1 MSNTQNETT
10 NTASSATRRVRRL
23 KRLIRVL
30 QVTLFG
36 CVALAVWLVGFSGD
50 DGPAPVIP
58 NTDSQ
63 FSLDL
68 EVVASTDHD
77 VVYVVEQR
85 ARPNYRIFSFDPSSG
100 VAETIF
106 VVPEGAI
113 IYGLALSPGRDMLAV
128 GYTSDFNTGGNGIWT
143 LDIDSLEFVEVASP
157 VEDIYLT
164 ELEWAADGES
174 VLATHV
180 DRTGEDEVLS
190 IAQVAVDTGTL
201 TTLVADGITPAVVGA
216 DLYYLMVGE
225 DAARRSVGLLDAN
238 GATSVVAFEGSDLD
252 LDHLVAGGETGEV
265 FVTVL
270 DVPDAAGVTVGDPAE
285 AHGNHDVPGT
295 WWDTALGT
303 AEPVMQAYD
312 PIIVYNAALT
322 DDALVYATLTG
333 LSVARLDGEER
344 LTLIE
349 SRAIRFVAG

>member
-1 MSNTQNETT
+1 M
-10 NTASSATRRVRRL
+10 A
-23 KRLIRVL
+23 
-30 QVTLFG
+30 LFLG
-36 CVALAVWLVGFSGD
+36 AALAVWLIGFSGD

-58 NTDSQ
+58 DTESQ

-100 VAETIF
+100 DAETIF
-106 VVPEGAI
+106 TVPDDAI
-113 IYGLALSPGRDMLAV
+113 VYGLALSPDRETLAV
-128 GYTSDFNTGGNGIWT
+128 GYTDDFNTGGNGLWT
-143 LDIDSLEFVEVASP
+143 LDIDSLEFVEVVGP
-157 VEDIYLT
+157 VEDIFLT

-190 IAQVAVDTGTL
+190 IAEVAVDTGTI
-201 TTLVADGITPAVVGA
+201 TTLVTDAITPAVAGD
-216 DLYYLMVGE
+216 DLYYLIVGE
-225 DAARRSVGLLDAN
+225 DSARRSVGLRDAD

-252 LDHLVAGGETGEV
+252 LDHLVAGVETGEV
-265 FVTVL
+265 FVVVL
-270 DVPDAAGVTVGDPAE
+270 DIPDAAGVTVGDEAE

-295 WWDTALGT
+295 WWDTALGM

-312 PIIVYNAALT
+312 PIIVYNATMT

-333 LSVARLDGEER
+333 LSLAPLDGDER

-349 SRAIRFVAG
+349 SRAVRFVAG

>member
-1 MSNTQNETT
+1 MTNSQNMATIAAGSET
-10 NTASSATRRVRRL
+10 SRVRR
-23 KRLIRVL
+23 RLIRVL
-30 QVTLFG
+30 QVALFG
-36 CVALAVWLVGFSGD
+36 CVALAVWLIGFSGD
-50 DGPAPVIP
+50 DGPAPVLP
-58 NTDSQ
+58 DTATQ

-85 ARPNYRIFSFDPSSG
+85 ARPNYRIFSFDPSSSD
-100 VAETIF
+100 AETIF
-106 VVPEGAI
+106 VVPEDAI
-113 IYGLALSPGRDMLAV
+113 IYGLALSPDRETLAV
-128 GYTSDFNTGGNGIWT
+128 GYTSDFKTGGNGLWT
-143 LDIDSLEFVEVASP
+143 LDIDSLEFVEVVSP
-157 VEDIYLT
+157 VEDIFLT
-164 ELEWAADGES
+164 DLEWAADGES

-180 DRTGEDEVLS
+180 DRTGEVEVLS
-190 IAQVAVDTGTL
+190 IAEVAVDTGTI
-201 TTLVADGITPAVVGA
+201 TTLVADGITPAVVGD
-216 DLYYLMVGE
+216 DLYYLLVGE
-225 DAARRSVGLLDAN
+225 DSARRSVGMLDAN
-238 GATSVVAFEGSDLD
+238 GVTSVVAFEGSDLD

-265 FVTVL
+265 FVIVL
-270 DVPDAAGVTVGDPAE
+270 DVPDAAGVTVGDAAE

-295 WWDTALGT
+295 WWDTAPGT

-312 PIIVYNAALT
+312 PIIVYSATMT